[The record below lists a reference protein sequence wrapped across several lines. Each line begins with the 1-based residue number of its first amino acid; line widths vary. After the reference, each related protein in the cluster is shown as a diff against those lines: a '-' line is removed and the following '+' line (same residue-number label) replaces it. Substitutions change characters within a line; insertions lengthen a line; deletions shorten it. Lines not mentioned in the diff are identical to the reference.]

1 MISRRAIA
9 ASVLAIT
16 MSLPKAALADPTQVE
31 IENARKLFKQAESDE
46 AAQRWNA
53 ALDELRRA
61 SAIKMTAG
69 IRFHIALCES
79 NLNQLAAAL
88 ADYTAADLL
97 ARAESNDEV
106 QQAARDPLADLRA
119 RVPVL
124 RFEVPA
130 TATNVELRVD
140 GTVVADPTQELR
152 VDPGAHKVQATAP
165 GHTPFTREL
174 VVKERDAIT
183 VPIDL
188 FVAPAKNDQASAPPP
203 AESHG
208 RNRLPAILATGGA
221 VVLVGVG
228 VGAFAL
234 AGGAQSSARDACT
247 SGSADCDSKKS
258 SVHVWDTVA
267 LASWIGAAGAA
278 GLAIVLWAQPSQTQ
292 TARNAVKTS
301 PNSLRVGIGPGAVR
315 LEGSF

>member
-9 ASVLAIT
+9 AATLAIT
-16 MSLPKAALADPTQVE
+16 MGFHGTALADPTQAQL
-31 IENARKLFKQAESDE
+31 ENARKLFQQAEANE
-46 AAQRWNA
+46 EAQRWDA

-69 IRFHIALCES
+69 LRFHIALCES
-79 NLNQLAAAL
+79 NLNQLSAAL

-97 ARAESNDEV
+97 ARAESNTEV
-106 QQAARDPLADLRA
+106 QLAVHDPLVALAA
-119 RVPVL
+119 RVPIIRL
-124 RFEVPA
+124 GLPTGAKDLEV
-130 TATNVELRVD
+130 RVD
-140 GTVVADPTQELR
+140 GTVVDDPTQDVR
-152 VDPGAHKVQATAP
+152 VDPGAHKIEAKAP
-165 GHTPFTREL
+165 GRKPFAKDIT
-174 VVKERDAIT
+174 VKERDVVSVA
-183 VPIDL
+183 IDL
-188 FVAPAKNDQASAPPP
+188 PPVATESHAAEPPP
-203 AESHG
+203 EPPRG

-221 VVLVGVG
+221 VALVGLG
-228 VGAFAL
+228 IGAFVV

-278 GLAIVLWAQPSQTQ
+278 GLAIVLWAQPSPSSQKAAQ
-292 TARNAVKTS
+292 NGSK
-301 PNSLRVGIGPGAVR
+301 SLRLGVGPGAVR